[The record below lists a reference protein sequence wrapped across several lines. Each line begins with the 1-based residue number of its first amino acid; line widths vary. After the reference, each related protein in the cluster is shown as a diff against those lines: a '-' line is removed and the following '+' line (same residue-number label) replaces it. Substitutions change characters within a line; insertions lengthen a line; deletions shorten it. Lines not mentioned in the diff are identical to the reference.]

1 MKRLA
6 LLLVLLLLNSGCTV
20 TQTSKAYLYPLTS
33 NVRLLVE
40 PAHEPVKPF
49 PRTAWA
55 KALET
60 ACRDPRVRSRL
71 SELLSGAKVVLE
83 HASRHSTKEGLW
95 SAPPP
100 DADVVIRVRELPEEV
115 VIEPA
120 SGVDPYVHLRRRIE
134 FAVVWRDAELRIDPK
149 AAAQALEGTGKT
161 TVIAQ
166 WSQAIVPEFSA
177 FQLAFDEFVVRHFSP
192 AWRIVFTTNI
202 YSGFTSQAKIWD
214 FFEDSR
220 KVFKA
225 RYRWEFDPP
234 AS

>member
-20 TQTSKAYLYPLTS
+20 TQTSKAYLYPATS
-33 NVRLLVE
+33 NVRILVE
-40 PAHEPVKPF
+40 PAHKPVKPF
-49 PRTAWA
+49 PRAAWA

-95 SAPPP
+95 SASPP
-100 DADVVIRVRELPEEV
+100 DVDVVIRVRELPEEV

-120 SGVDPYVHLRRRIE
+120 SKYVDLRRRIE

-149 AAAQALEGTGKT
+149 AAAQALEGTGQR
-161 TVIAQ
+161 TVISK
-166 WSQAIVPEFSA
+166 WSEAIVPEFSA

-202 YSGFTSQAKIWD
+202 YSGFTSQAKLWE
-214 FFEDSR
+214 FFKDSR
-220 KVFKA
+220 EVFKA